1 MKNKPEFL
9 LIISA
14 FITAGFTV
22 AVKTVDVQ
30 PIGPAETS
38 VGFATINQKWAEKI
52 GVNYTWYNLATLLGL
67 VVIAIFLVF
76 AMVGLVQLI
85 KRRSLFKV
93 DMNILCLGA
102 IYLAVFLLYVM
113 FEKVIVNY
121 RPVIM
126 PGETM
131 PEASF
136 PSSHTMMAIVVII
149 GAMLQLKYY
158 VKKRSTRLFL
168 QVDLAVILICAV
180 ASRVLS
186 GAHWLTDIVAG
197 TLYSLTLL
205 SVYAVLMHAAN
216 RYNPA
221 NRHVA
226 KH

>member
-1 MKNKPEFL
+1 M
-9 LIISA
+9 
-14 FITAGFTV
+14 
-22 AVKTVDVQ
+22 VDVQ
-30 PIGPAETS
+30 AIGPAGTS
-38 VGFATINQKWAEKI
+38 IGFATINQRWAEKI
-52 GVNYTWYNLATLLGL
+52 GVNYTWYNIATLLGL

-76 AMVGLVQLI
+76 AMVGLVELI

-102 IYLAVFLLYVM
+102 IYLSVFLLYVL

-121 RPVIM
+121 RPIIM

-158 VKKRSTRLFL
+158 VKKTSTRIFL
-168 QVDLAVILICAV
+168 EVDLAAILFFAV

-197 TLYSLTLL
+197 ILYSITLL
-205 SVYAVLMHAAN
+205 AAYAALMHVAN
-216 RYNPA
+216 HYNPA
-221 NRHVA
+221 NRHTA